1 MFLRQITDNSLA
13 QNAYLIGCQRTG
25 GAIVSDPERDVDRY
39 LKLAADNQNK
49 NHPPNPM
56 NKIKIYF
63 WPILVVALCM
73 TTATQLKAAEP
84 APATIPLQVRENIR
98 VVYQVSDDA
107 QHEGLNK
114 GLFYAR
120 KLLNTYGKQ
129 GIARD
134 QVHLHLVY
142 HGTAIAALA
151 NAEARKRLGADKP
164 ENRNAGILTELARM
178 GVQIE
183 ICEDTMR
190 QKKVTAAELM
200 PEVKI
205 VVGAFPRLI
214 DLQLQG
220 VAYIKFE

>member
-1 MFLRQITDNSLA
+1 MKFNSCLT
-13 QNAYLIGCQRTG
+13 LLC
-25 GAIVSDPERDVDRY
+25 
-39 LKLAADNQNK
+39 
-49 NHPPNPM
+49 
-56 NKIKIYF
+56 
-63 WPILVVALCM
+63 ALCLTGTM
-73 TTATQLKAAEP
+73 PLVAAEP

-98 VVYQVSDDA
+98 IVYQVSDDA

-120 KLLNTYGKQ
+120 KLLNTYEIQ
-129 GIARD
+129 GITPD

-142 HGTAIAALA
+142 HGTGIAAVS
-151 NAEARKRLGADKP
+151 NEQARQRLGAEKP
-164 ENRNAGILTELARM
+164 VNQNAEILAELVKR

-183 ICEDTMR
+183 LCEDTMR
-190 QKKVTAAELM
+190 QKKVTATELM
-200 PEVKI
+200 PGVKM